1 VRENARATLLVESNG
16 RTVHFYSRGAS
27 VVERSD
33 GAFFVTLAALLD
45 AAVRDD
51 VRNFVVLR
59 VDSIVESIRG
69 VPQEALDRSI
79 DGLPGLRSAAV
90 ARAYEAGAGKR
101 DERAIDSERRRLS
114 ALQSLPLV
122 DAESADGVNRIH
134 STFEL
139 LDVPPS
145 ASRRPSSLVQLDTAA
160 LPSKADTFSFA
171 ATALLV
177 GFIAGFWVATKL
189 KRTGGT

>member
-1 VRENARATLLVESNG
+1 
-16 RTVHFYSRGAS
+16 
-27 VVERSD
+27 VERSD
-33 GAFFVTLAALLD
+33 GAVFDTLVALLD
-45 AAVRDD
+45 ATVARDD
-51 VRNFVVLR
+51 VRNFVLLR

-69 VPQEALDRSI
+69 ATQEALDRSI

-90 ARAYEAGAGKR
+90 ARTYGER
-101 DERAIDSERRRLS
+101 DERAVESERRRRS

-139 LDVPPS
+139 LDVPAS
-145 ASRRPSSLVQLDTAA
+145 ASRRPSSLVQLDAGA
-160 LPSKADTFSFA
+160 LPSKADTFTFA

-189 KRTGGT
+189 KRTGGA